1 MSTKSK
7 FKKVTPALLDVI
19 FDAAMGNSKG
29 PHDCVICG
37 VNFTG
42 YGHNPAP
49 VSYKGRCCDSCNSS
63 EVIPARIKNVTSGK
77 PVY

>member
-7 FKKVTPALLDVI
+7 FKKVTPALLDAI

-29 PHDCVICG
+29 QHDCVICG